1 MQSFLSLFLS
11 LHLLLGAVFTPFTQ
25 SLGYHLLPA
34 GEEPARLSTAP
45 VMLPTE
51 EKTSEEKSQN
61 PAPAETPDQAL
72 SSSIT
77 APSAVLMEMSTGA
90 VVFEK
95 NPHAIR
101 HPASITKI
109 MTLILIFEAI
119 KKGSI
124 HLDDNVT
131 VSEHASGMGGSQVF
145 LETGETQTVET
156 LIKCISI
163 ASANDACVAMAEFIS
178 GSEEAFVAEMNQKAK
193 DLGMKNTTFVNCC
206 GLDADGHMTTAYDV
220 ALMSRE
226 LTVRHPEIHNYC
238 TIWMDTMTH
247 VTAKGEKEFGLTNTN
262 KLIRQYEYATGLK
275 TGFTG
280 IAKYCVSATAEKDG
294 MKMIAVI
301 MGAETIPY
309 RTKDA
314 ITLLNYGFSKCQIY
328 ADQHKEA
335 LPSLPVKRGKAD
347 MVALTFQNPF
357 QYLNTNGADLNTIE
371 KELSLPD
378 SVAAPVKKGDK
389 IGEAVYRLG
398 TEKIGSVDILAAEN
412 ITEAI
417 FSDYLMDIFM
427 RYFA

>member
-1 MQSFLSLFLS
+1 MRSFLSFLLS
-11 LHLLLGAVFTPFTQ
+11 FQLLLSCAFTP
-25 SLGYHLLPA
+25 A
-34 GEEPARLSTAP
+34 ALSPHPSILFA
-45 VMLPTE
+45 E
-51 EKTSEEKSQN
+51 EKT
-61 PAPAETPDQAL
+61 AETPIQAL
-72 SSSIT
+72 SASIT
-77 APSAVLMEMSTGA
+77 APSAVLMEMSTGT
-90 VVFEK
+90 VIFEK
-95 NPHAIR
+95 DPHAIR

-119 KKGSI
+119 EKGRI
-124 HLDDNVT
+124 HLNDNVT
-131 VSEHASGMGGSQVF
+131 VSEHASSMGGSQVF

-163 ASANDACVAMAEFIS
+163 ASANDACVTMAEFIS

-193 DLGMKNTTFVNCC
+193 DLGMQNTTFVNCC
-206 GLDADGHMTTAYDV
+206 GLDADGHTTTAYDV

-226 LTVRHPEIHNYC
+226 LTVRYPQIHDYC

-294 MKMIAVI
+294 MKLIAVI
-301 MGAETIPY
+301 MGAETIPD

-328 ADQHKEA
+328 TDEHKET
-335 LPSLPVKRGKAD
+335 LPVIPVKRGAAD
-347 MVALTFQNPF
+347 AVTITFQNPY
-357 QYLNTNGADLNTIE
+357 QYLNTNGADLNAIE

-378 SVAAPVKKGDK
+378 FVSAPVKKGDK

-398 TEKIGSVDILAAEN
+398 TEKIGSVDIVAAED
-412 ITEAI
+412 ITEAV
-417 FSDYLMDIFM
+417 FKDYLIDIFL

>member
-1 MQSFLSLFLS
+1 MRSFLSFLLS
-11 LHLLLGAVFTPFTQ
+11 FQLLLSCAFTP
-25 SLGYHLLPA
+25 A
-34 GEEPARLSTAP
+34 ALSPHPSILFA
-45 VMLPTE
+45 E
-51 EKTSEEKSQN
+51 EKT
-61 PAPAETPDQAL
+61 AETPIQAL
-72 SSSIT
+72 SASIT
-77 APSAVLMEMSTGA
+77 APSAVLMEMSTGT
-90 VVFEK
+90 VIFEK
-95 NPHAIR
+95 DPHAIR

-119 KKGSI
+119 EKGRI
-124 HLDDNVT
+124 HLNDNVT
-131 VSEHASGMGGSQVF
+131 VSEHASSMGGSQVF

-163 ASANDACVAMAEFIS
+163 ASANDACVTMAEFIS

-193 DLGMKNTTFVNCC
+193 DLGMQNTTFVNCC
-206 GLDADGHMTTAYDV
+206 GLDADGHTTTAYDV

-226 LTVRHPEIHNYC
+226 LTVRYPQIHDYC

-294 MKMIAVI
+294 MKLIAVI
-301 MGAETIPY
+301 MGAETIPD

-328 ADQHKEA
+328 TDEHKET
-335 LPSLPVKRGKAD
+335 LPVIPVKRGAAD
-347 MVALTFQNPF
+347 AVSITFQNPY

-378 SVAAPVKKGDK
+378 FVSAPVKKGDK

-398 TEKIGSVDILAAEN
+398 TEKIGSVDIVAAED
-412 ITEAI
+412 ITEAV
-417 FSDYLMDIFM
+417 FKDYLIDIFL